1 MVPFVVEEA
10 KEKKLFEL
18 REAEKKARD
27 ARRKHR

>member
-10 KEKKLFEL
+10 KEEKLFEL